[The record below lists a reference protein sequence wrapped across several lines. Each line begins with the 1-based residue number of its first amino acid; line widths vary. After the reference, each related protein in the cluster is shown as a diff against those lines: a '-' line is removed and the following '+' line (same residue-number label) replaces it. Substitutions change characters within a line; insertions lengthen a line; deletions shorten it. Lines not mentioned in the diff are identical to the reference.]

1 MKGEA
6 VTCCI
11 RNLLDRDFQDSSRFV
26 GIAQR
31 FCHSRVGSPEAQDV
45 RAGALCMP
53 QTKYGDGKNRK
64 GKREAR

>member
-1 MKGEA
+1 
-6 VTCCI
+6 
-11 RNLLDRDFQDSSRFV
+11 V